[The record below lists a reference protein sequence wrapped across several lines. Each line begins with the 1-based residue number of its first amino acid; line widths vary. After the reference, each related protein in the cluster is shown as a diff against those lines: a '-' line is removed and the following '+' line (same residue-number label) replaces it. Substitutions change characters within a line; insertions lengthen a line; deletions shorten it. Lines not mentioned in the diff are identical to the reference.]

1 MEQNQNLA
9 KTQQSLTTSS
19 ADWTSNLTPIEK
31 DVAKALFE
39 QNLKSIPESELY
51 IELVKLIAKTYQFCG
66 QVANEE
72 DIKIAATELVSE
84 LLKHQWILTISEI
97 KIAFNL
103 GYKGELG
110 EYFGLNVKTF
120 CVWVNAYRYSKHRSN
135 AIIALHKSGVD
146 INRKEPP
153 TPEEEAVLRKEDAI
167 KSFEYYKT
175 TGTIID
181 IGNVTYRYLDA
192 LKVIAFDVEE
202 KRKIAEAVKDR
213 MIKEQELEKTE
224 AKYTWQRDAISMAI
238 EKIKDGTTP
247 TLVAECRREAL
258 KVYFNQLISMD
269 ITMTDILEKKA
280 PERVVIPKKQN

>member
-1 MEQNQNLA
+1 M
-9 KTQQSLTTSS
+9 KGWTT
-19 ADWTSNLTPIEK
+19 NLTPIEK

-39 QNLKSIPESELY
+39 ENLKSWNTTKLY
-51 IELVKLIAKTYQFCG
+51 AELVILIGKTFQLCG
-66 QVANEE
+66 QVLNKE
-72 DIKIAATELVSE
+72 DTKLTATELVNDFV
-84 LLKHQWILTISEI
+84 KHHGNLTLSEI

-110 EYFGLNVKTF
+110 EYFGLNAKTF

-135 AIIALHKSGVD
+135 AIIALHKSGED

-153 TPEEEAVLRKEDAI
+153 TPEEEAVLRKEGAI
-167 KSFEYYKT
+167 NSFEYYKT

-213 MIKEQELEKTE
+213 MTKEQEIEKTK
-224 AKYTWQRDAISMAI
+224 AKTGWQRDAISKAI
-238 EKIKDGTTP
+238 EKINAGTTP
-247 TLVAECRREAL
+247 TFVAECRREAL
-258 KVYFNQLISMD
+258 KVYFNQLIAMD
-269 ITMTDILEKKA
+269 ITMADILEKKA

>member
-1 MEQNQNLA
+1 M
-9 KTQQSLTTSS
+9 
-19 ADWTSNLTPIEK
+19 DWTSNLTPIEK
-31 DVAKALFE
+31 EVAKALFE
-39 QNLKSIPESELY
+39 QNLKSIPETALY

-66 QVANEE
+66 QVVKEE

-135 AIIALHKSGVD
+135 AIIALHKSGED

-153 TPEEEAVLRKEDAI
+153 TPEEEAVLRKEGAI
-167 KSFEYYKT
+167 NSFEYFKT

-224 AKYTWQRDAISMAI
+224 AKYTWQRDAISKAI

-247 TLVAECRREAL
+247 TFVAECRREAL